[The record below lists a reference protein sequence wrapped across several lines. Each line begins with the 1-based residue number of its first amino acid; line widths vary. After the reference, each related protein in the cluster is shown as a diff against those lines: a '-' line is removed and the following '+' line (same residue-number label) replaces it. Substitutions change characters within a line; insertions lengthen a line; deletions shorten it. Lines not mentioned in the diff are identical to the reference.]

1 MCGIFNWIFFP
12 IQMRQKTPSKN
23 LNVHLHVVIWRK
35 IRENQN
41 SMMTEELDNF
51 LSIYIYLGSTS
62 HLFFFIYLIWQQ
74 DEINMI
80 NEWRF
85 YTSFRETD
93 IKMRRGKTNNKQNF
107 NINKPLPNPWLIKT
121 SPLWM
126 GLILYV
132 QVTLHL

>member
-1 MCGIFNWIFFP
+1 MCGIFNWIFFS
-12 IQMRQKTPSKN
+12 IQMCQKTPRKN

-35 IRENQN
+35 IRTQWWQK
-41 SMMTEELDNF
+41 SLTISSVFIFTKALHR
-51 LSIYIYLGSTS
+51 IC
-62 HLFFFIYLIWQQ
+62 FFIYLIWQQ

-93 IKMRRGKTNNKQNF
+93 IKMRRGETNNKQNF

-132 QVTLHL
+132 QVKLHL

>member
-12 IQMRQKTPSKN
+12 IQMHQKTPSKN
-23 LNVHLHVVIWRK
+23 LNSDLTENTRK
-35 IRENQN
+35 
-41 SMMTEELDNF
+41 SELNDDRRAWQF
-51 LSIYIYLGSTS
+51 PQYLYLLRLYIA
-62 HLFFFIYLIWQQ
+62 FVFFIYLIWQQ

-132 QVTLHL
+132 QVKLHL